1 MGDMAHAMADF
12 NAALASDPNFALA
25 LYWRGT
31 LRKQQGDAAAG
42 DADLAAAAKLDP
54 SLATQ

>member
-1 MGDMAHAMADF
+1 MGDTAHAMADF

-31 LRKQQGDAAAG
+31 LKKQQGDASG

-54 SLATQ
+54 SLAAQ